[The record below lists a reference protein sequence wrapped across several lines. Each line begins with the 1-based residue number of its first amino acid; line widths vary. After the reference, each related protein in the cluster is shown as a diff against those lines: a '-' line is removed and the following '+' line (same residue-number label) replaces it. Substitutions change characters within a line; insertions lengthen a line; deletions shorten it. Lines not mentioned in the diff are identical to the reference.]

1 MVLVEAAMFGR
12 PLISCEIGT
21 GTSYVN
27 AHEETGFVVAPES
40 PQALRH
46 AMTALL
52 LDDGLAATMGRASRS
67 RYERLFSGPVL
78 GRAYAA
84 LFREVAGMAG

>member
-27 AHEETGFVVAPES
+27 AHEETGFVVPPRNPIALA
-40 PQALRH
+40 QA
-46 AMTALL
+46 MKMLL
-52 LDDGLAATMGRASRS
+52 LDDVLASRMGRAARE
-67 RYERLFSGPVL
+67 RYDRLFSGKAL
-78 GRAYAA
+78 GDAYSS
-84 LFREVAGMAG
+84 LYREVAYS

>member
-40 PQALRH
+40 PSELRR
-46 AMTALL
+46 AMNNLL
-52 LDDGLAATMGRASRS
+52 ADDNLAVTMGNAARS
-67 RYERLFSGPVL
+67 RYERLFSGPAL
-78 GRAYAA
+78 GRAYVA
-84 LFREVAGMAG
+84 LFREVAE